1 MQCYNRITTRYIVGK
16 LYNLN
21 VTLKKFTTKERI
33 SKKKNNSIFDAI
45 YYLLMNFSTS
55 TATL

>member
-1 MQCYNRITTRYIVGK
+1 MQYYNRITTRYIVGK

-33 SKKKNNSIFDAI
+33 SKKKQFNI
-45 YYLLMNFSTS
+45 
-55 TATL
+55 